1 MFKICF
7 EMRGFPGDSDA
18 KEVEEVA
25 VKVIS
30 RLQSSVSDQNRVM
43 IIICDIIMEILPLAA
58 VVKVDEYQSLIFRG
72 NADVTKADAGERYHI
87 PNRGIT
93 YYHNNSSYEIGMEL
107 NMKPYYTQ
115 SPRDY
120 SFINNKDKMMFD
132 IRFEMRGFPL
142 ESKAEEASV
151 NVTSWITRGIE
162 ESQARDI
169 IMEILPLATVVKKD
183 RYQSLVFMGNAEV
196 TKAKA
201 GESYH
206 LHLRTPY
213 YYKNGS
219 CDIEMEMNMKPYHT
233 LSQRK

>member
-58 VVKVDEYQSLIFRG
+58 VVKDDEYQSLTFRG
-72 NADVTKADAGERYHI
+72 NVTKADAGERYH
-87 PNRGIT
+87 T
-93 YYHNNSSYEIGMEL
+93 YYHNDSSYGIGMEF

-151 NVTSWITRGIE
+151 NVISWCTRGIE
-162 ESQARDI
+162 ESHARDI

-183 RYQSLVFMGNAEV
+183 RYQSLIFMGNAEV
-196 TKAKA
+196 TKAEA
-201 GESYH
+201 GKSYH
-206 LHLRTPY
+206 IHLRTPSY
-213 YYKNGS
+213 YNNSS
-219 CDIEMEMNMKPYHT
+219 CDIEMEINMKPYHT

>member
-25 VKVIS
+25 VKVIN
-30 RLQSSVSDQNRVM
+30 RLQGSVRDQDIVF
-43 IIICDIIMEILPLAA
+43 IIGDIIMEILPLAA
-58 VVKVDEYQSLIFRG
+58 VVKDDEYQSLTFRG
-72 NADVTKADAGERYHI
+72 NADVTKI
-87 PNRGIT
+87 PCGIT

-151 NVTSWITRGIE
+151 NVISWCTRGIE
-162 ESQARDI
+162 ESHARDI

-183 RYQSLVFMGNAEV
+183 RYQSLIFMGNAEV

-206 LHLRTPY
+206 IHLRTPY
-213 YYKNGS
+213 YYNNSS
-219 CDIEMEMNMKPYHT
+219 CDIEMEINMKPYHT